1 MVKARRRGHEYLF
14 WITFPIPLNA
24 LSLLVS
30 LAEYSVEKCSMSWCW
45 VRDIVLQRRVHL
57 FQRNIVVFLFF
68 IAFWLFLWWTNYWI
82 KSDVMLTWRQWWQM
96 RYSHMPK
103 MLPAGRRYTYGDI
116 RRFTCADVSSDIRRD
131 GGSDR
136 FVSKQA
142 QVIKCQNLFIVFLCD
157 RLHVPPPPHPLP
169 PALLIMMCSV
179 VWVHANN
186 VISYDLGVQSFS
198 FFWKIKRE
206 LHYHTNI
213 TLLL

>member
-30 LAEYSVEKCSMSWCW
+30 LAEYSVEKCSLSWCR

-157 RLHVPPPPHPLP
+157 RLHVPPPQRSLSWCV
-169 PALLIMMCSV
+169 LWCGLMQIML
-179 VWVHANN
+179 
-186 VISYDLGVQSFS
+186 ISYDLGVQSFS

-206 LHYHTNI
+206 LHYLTNI